1 MKTRGINLIL
11 VLACLWVLWS
21 DGYTGLGWRAIGEYE
36 TLSACK
42 QASAETSLMLT
53 ENLFMEMNERENMGF
68 FKRLLDKPL
77 YKAGH
82 DEKCLPTGVA
92 P

>member
-1 MKTRGINLIL
+1 
-11 VLACLWVLWS
+11 
-21 DGYTGLGWRAIGEYE
+21 
-36 TLSACK
+36 
-42 QASAETSLMLT
+42 MLT